1 LGGIFVSYRRSDSQ
15 GEAGRL
21 FDDLAKHF
29 GEDTVFMDVA
39 AIEAGRDFRK
49 AIEEGVT
56 KCGVLLVVIG
66 SEWLDAKDERGARR
80 LNDPSDFVRIET
92 ASALRRDIP
101 VIPVLVRGARMPSAE
116 QLPDELKELAYR
128 NCIELTH
135 ARWRSDMQLLTESL
149 RRLLGDTGPL
159 PGAKPISTQPSA
171 APSGPPPSTKL
182 PDPSLTRIDPA
193 DIQRVTQD
201 LALRIGPIAGVVVR
215 RAAPCCLS
223 IEDLYL
229 KVAEE
234 IDSQADREKF
244 LLSRAAISGL
254 PRRNTVPAVPE
265 ATNPATIWSA
275 TSESPPKS
283 VNGQV
288 EPKQLPA
295 ATATPRSS
303 RRSYTWI
310 AIAASVLLILALLL
324 VARYSSSTG
333 SGAPQ
338 AAQPLAPATAKA
350 GSAAGK
356 SSVRAAAGI
365 PHKSLKPV
373 ASLATHEPVAAPP
386 PLADRNGEPQP
397 PQRVTLSE
405 ETSKR
410 LLVKLVKPVY
420 PLLARQGHVQGV
432 VVLNADISKEGV
444 VENVRPIS
452 GHPILIPAAI
462 EAVKQW
468 RYKPY
473 MLNGDPAAVNT
484 EIVVDFTLS
493 DE

>member
-29 GEDTVFMDVA
+29 GEDAVFMDVA

-66 SEWLDAKDERGARR
+66 LEWLDAKDERGARR
-80 LNDPSDFVRIET
+80 LDDPSDFVRIET
-92 ASALRRDIP
+92 GSALRRDIP
-101 VIPVLVRGARMPSAE
+101 VIPVLVRGAKMPSAE

-135 ARWRSDMQLLTESL
+135 ARWRSDIQLLTESL
-149 RRLLGDTGPL
+149 RRLLGDTGAVPS
-159 PGAKPISTQPSA
+159 AKPTSAQPSA
-171 APSGPPPSTKL
+171 APQGLQPSTKL
-182 PDPSLTRIDPA
+182 QDASLTPIDPA
-193 DIQRVTQD
+193 DLQRVTQD

-215 RAAPCCLS
+215 RAAPSCNS

-234 IDSQADREKF
+234 IDSQGDREKF
-244 LLSRAAISGL
+244 LRSRTAISAPPRRAA
-254 PRRNTVPAVPE
+254 VAAVRE
-265 ATNPATIWSA
+265 ATIRADTSSG
-275 TSESPPKS
+275 TSESPPRS
-283 VNGQV
+283 VNDPA
-288 EPKQLPA
+288 EPKKFTP
-295 ATATPRSS
+295 ATATPSS
-303 RRSYTWI
+303 NRGRYTWI
-310 AIAASVLLILALLL
+310 AIAASVLLILALVL
-324 VARYSSSTG
+324 VTRYSSSKRAGT
-333 SGAPQ
+333 SPT
-338 AAQPLAPATAKA
+338 AQPLAPATAHA
-350 GSAAGK
+350 ASASGRASAAAEMP
-356 SSVRAAAGI
+356 R
-365 PHKSLKPV
+365 KSLKPV
-373 ASLATHEPVAAPP
+373 ASPATHELVAALPP
-386 PLADRNGEPQP
+386 PADSTGESKL

-410 LLVKLVKPVY
+410 LLVKLIKPVY

-432 VVLNADISKEGV
+432 VVLDVDISREGV

-473 MLNGDPAAVNT
+473 LLNGDPAAVNT

>member
-1 LGGIFVSYRRSDSQ
+1 MGGIFVSYRRSDSQ

-101 VIPVLVRGARMPSAE
+101 VIPVLVRGVKMPSAE

-135 ARWRSDMQLLTESL
+135 ARWRSDIQLLTESL
-149 RRLLGDTGPL
+149 RRLLGDTGPV
-159 PGAKPISTQPSA
+159 PSAKPTSTQPST
-171 APSGPPPSTKL
+171 APQGLKPSTKL
-182 PDPSLTRIDPA
+182 QDVSLTPIDPA
-193 DIQRVTQD
+193 DLQRVTQD

-215 RAAPCCLS
+215 RAAPSCIS

-234 IDSQADREKF
+234 IDSQGDREKF
-244 LLSRAAISGL
+244 LLSRAAISAL

-265 ATNPATIWSA
+265 ATIRANTSSA
-275 TSESPPKS
+275 TSESPPRS
-283 VNGQV
+283 VNDKV
-288 EPKQLPA
+288 ESKKLPP
-295 ATATPRSS
+295 ATATPSSS
-303 RRSYTWI
+303 RRRYTWI
-310 AIAASVLLILALLL
+310 VIAASILLILALVL
-324 VARYSSSTG
+324 VARHSSSKETG
-333 SGAPQ
+333 ASE
-338 AAQPLAPATAKA
+338 AAQPLAPASPNA
-350 GSAAGK
+350 GAASSK
-356 SSVRAAAGI
+356 SNRPAAAEM

-373 ASLATHEPVAAPP
+373 ASAATHEPVAVPP
-386 PLADRNGEPQP
+386 PPADSTGEPKL
-397 PQRVTLSE
+397 PQRLTLSE

-410 LLVKLVKPVY
+410 LLVKLIKPVY

-473 MLNGDPAAVNT
+473 MLNGDSVPVNT
-484 EIVVDFTLS
+484 EIVVDFMLS
-493 DE
+493 GE

>member
-1 LGGIFVSYRRSDSQ
+1 VGGIFVSYRRRDSQ

-66 SEWLDAKDERGARR
+66 SEWLDAKDEHGTRR

-101 VIPVLVRGARMPSAE
+101 VIPVLVRGAKMPSAE

-135 ARWRSDMQLLTESL
+135 ARWRSDIQLLTESL
-149 RRLLGDTGPL
+149 RRLLGDTG
-159 PGAKPISTQPSA
+159 QVPSA
-171 APSGPPPSTKL
+171 KATSTPPSITLQGLK
-182 PDPSLTRIDPA
+182 PSPKSQDENPAAIDPA

-215 RAAPCCLS
+215 RATPGCS
-223 IEDLYL
+223 TIDGLYL

-234 IDSQADREKF
+234 IDSPEDREKF
-244 LLSRAAISGL
+244 VLSRTAISAP
-254 PRRNTVPAVPE
+254 PRRNTMPAVPG
-265 ATNPATIWSA
+265 AGTRPSSSSA
-275 TSESPPKS
+275 ASESPPRS
-283 VNGQV
+283 APDQV
-288 EPKQLPA
+288 QSEKLSPV
-295 ATATPRSS
+295 TARPSPS
-303 RRSYTWI
+303 RRRYTLI
-310 AIAASVLLILALLL
+310 AVAASVAVILALVL
-324 VARYSSSTG
+324 VTRYSSSKG
-333 SGAPQ
+333 LGASQ
-338 AAQPLAPATAKA
+338 SSQPP
-350 GSAAGK
+350 
-356 SSVRAAAGI
+356 AAAT
-365 PHKSLKPV
+365 PNVANASDKSGTPVAAETSRKNLKPV
-373 ASLATHEPVAAPP
+373 APSAAPEP
-386 PLADRNGEPQP
+386 AAAAPTHADSQTEATP

-410 LLVKLVKPVY
+410 LLVRLIKPVY
-420 PLLARQGHVQGV
+420 PLLARQGHIQGV
-432 VVLNADISKEGV
+432 VVLNADISKEGA
-444 VENVRPIS
+444 VENVKPVS
-452 GHPILIPAAI
+452 GHPILIPSAI

-473 MLNGDPAAVNT
+473 VLNGDPVPINT
-484 EIVVDFTLS
+484 EIVVDFTLLS
-493 DE
+493 Q